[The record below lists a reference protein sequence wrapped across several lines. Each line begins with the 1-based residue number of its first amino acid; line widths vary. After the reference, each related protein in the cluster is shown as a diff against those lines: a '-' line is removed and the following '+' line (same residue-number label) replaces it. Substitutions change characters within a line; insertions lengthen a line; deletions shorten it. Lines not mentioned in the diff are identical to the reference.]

1 MKSAKSWF
9 VIYLVILG
17 ITFVTIETALYY
29 IFILSPVE
37 ATMGIIQKIFY
48 FHVASAW
55 LSFFAFFVVFVS
67 SIIFLW
73 KKEKIWDTI
82 AHSSAEIGLVFC
94 TIVLLTGPI
103 WARPIWNAWWSWDA
117 RLTTTLVLWLIYVAY
132 LFIRPFT
139 ENEIKGAKASAVF
152 GIIGFLDVPIVYM
165 SIHWWRTIHPQAVIG
180 GKEGGLD
187 PVMLKALI
195 VSIIGFT
202 FLYFLVIMLD
212 VSISLVKEEIDSNA
226 KS

>member
-1 MKSAKSWF
+1 MNKYFSR
-9 VIYLVILG
+9 VYLFLLG
-17 ITFVTIETALYY
+17 ITFITIEAALYY

-37 ATMGIIQKIFY
+37 ATMGVIQKIFY

-55 LSFFAFFVVFVS
+55 LSFFAFFVVFIS

-73 KKEKIWDTI
+73 KKEKIWDII
-82 AHSSAEIGLVFC
+82 ARSSAEIGLVFC

-117 RLTTTLVLWLIYVAY
+117 RLTTTLILWLIYVAY

-139 ENEIKGAKASAVF
+139 ENEIKGAKAAAVF
-152 GIIGFLDVPIVYM
+152 GIIGFIDVPIVYM

-180 GKEGGLD
+180 GKEGSLD

-202 FLYFLVIMLD
+202 FLYFLIIMLNI
-212 VSISLVKEEIDSNA
+212 SISLVKEEIDNNE